1 MWLLF
6 MHIYTFMYP
15 VHSLVGFNHRH
26 HNNKALAECG
36 NKNNFI
42 LIYYIFFYLPILTSV
57 FPRFIH
63 STDDTY
69 MYDDA
74 ARGALGRPHQGHWYD
89 EPPYESDP
97 DDFLMSGMNLGPAAT
112 IQVSSD
118 RHSRFHFIFC
128 T

>member
-1 MWLLF
+1 
-6 MHIYTFMYP
+6 
-15 VHSLVGFNHRH
+15 
-26 HNNKALAECG
+26 
-36 NKNNFI
+36 
-42 LIYYIFFYLPILTSV
+42 
-57 FPRFIH
+57 
-63 STDDTY
+63 

-112 IQVSSD
+112 IQVNSLHILFVALSAGI
-118 RHSRFHFIFC
+118 RQALYI